1 MSILTAD
8 RLGMYFGA
16 QDIFQNVSFEL
27 ARGDKAALVGP
38 NGAGKTTL
46 LRILLGQEEPTAGHV
61 HTARNLAVGYLPQH
75 PTLESTQTLYG
86 EMLAVFADLRRQQR
100 ALLALADQLA
110 TASDPADLME
120 RYADAEHRFDVAGG
134 YEYENRIA
142 RVLGGLGFRAEQY
155 EWPIAV
161 LSGGQVTRALL
172 ARLLLQEPELLVLD
186 EPTNYLDLAAL
197 EWLESY
203 LQAWKGSILV
213 VSHDRYFLDR
223 VVSRVLELHHGRL
236 EAYRGNYSA
245 YLDQREARRERLLR
259 EYAEQQ
265 EFIAKTEEYIRRN
278 KAGQRSREARGR
290 QTRLDRM
297 ERIERPRETRRM
309 GLRLSTSLRAGDK
322 VLTTEGAIIGYPS
335 RPEESPDGTA
345 HTEHRLLQTGPI
357 LVERGQRI
365 ALLGPNGSGK
375 TTFLRTILGEVQPL
389 AGRLRIGASVRLGYL
404 PQSQDYLDP
413 DKSVLDH
420 ILEASRLLIG
430 PARTHLGRFLFSGD
444 DVYKKVGALSGG
456 EVSRL
461 ALALLTLHGANVLLL
476 DEPTTHLDLDSQEVL
491 QDVLLGFN
499 GTILMVSHDRY
510 LIDALASHV
519 WMVEDRTIE
528 QYEGNYSDYVALLA
542 ERAAESAGTAKAG
555 AGTAKAGAG
564 TAKAG
569 AGAAKAAAGAAADR
583 SAAPEE
589 AAERRDRRGRQGQRS
604 ARRREEEATRL
615 EEEISRLEEALDDLS
630 RRIDAAG
637 AAQDLDLVLALG
649 EEYQEA
655 EGRLSARL
663 DEWEQALSD
672 GDQPPFGAG

>member
-1 MSILTAD
+1 
-8 RLGMYFGA
+8 
-16 QDIFQNVSFEL
+16 
-27 ARGDKAALVGP
+27 
-38 NGAGKTTL
+38 
-46 LRILLGQEEPTAGHV
+46 
-61 HTARNLAVGYLPQH
+61 
-75 PTLESTQTLYG
+75 
-86 EMLAVFADLRRQQR
+86 
-100 ALLALADQLA
+100 
-110 TASDPADLME
+110 
-120 RYADAEHRFDVAGG
+120 
-134 YEYENRIA
+134 
-142 RVLGGLGFRAEQY
+142 
-155 EWPIAV
+155 
-161 LSGGQVTRALL
+161 
-172 ARLLLQEPELLVLD
+172 
-186 EPTNYLDLAAL
+186 
-197 EWLESY
+197 
-203 LQAWKGSILV
+203 
-213 VSHDRYFLDR
+213 
-223 VVSRVLELHHGRL
+223 
-236 EAYRGNYSA
+236 
-245 YLDQREARRERLLR
+245 
-259 EYAEQQ
+259 
-265 EFIAKTEEYIRRN
+265 
-278 KAGQRSREARGR
+278 
-290 QTRLDRM
+290 
-297 ERIERPRETRRM
+297 
-309 GLRLSTSLRAGDK
+309 

-420 ILEASRLLIG
+420 ILEASKLLIG

-542 ERAAESAGTAKAG
+542 ERAAESAGTAKSG
-555 AGTAKAGAG
+555 
-564 TAKAG
+564 
-569 AGAAKAAAGAAADR
+569 AGAAADR

-589 AAERRDRRGRQGQRS
+589 AAERRDRRGRQDQRS